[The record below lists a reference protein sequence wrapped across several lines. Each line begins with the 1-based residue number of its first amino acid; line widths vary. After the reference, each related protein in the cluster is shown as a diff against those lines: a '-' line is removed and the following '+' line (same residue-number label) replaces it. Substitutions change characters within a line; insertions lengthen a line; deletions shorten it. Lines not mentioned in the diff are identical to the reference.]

1 MRLVVDFL
9 GVLTEVGMLYY
20 LYENILVRKNK
31 PVWQVAAIYVCM
43 GVMFLLISTYIDQPR
58 MRTLFYSAMT
68 LVPLVFYQSK
78 WPIRILTAMMYCA
91 AQAVVEMAV
100 KAALLSI
107 FGNTAELPYELG
119 VLVAKGLAVFVVY
132 LMVSL
137 FRVQAHTLS
146 LRLFSALLILPI
158 ASMIIIYQLIDISY
172 LLNTQSA
179 YVRLIVVSVLLVGA
193 NVAMCYLFGRMT
205 EMDEIRRRDALAQVQ
220 LELQQK
226 QYDQLAVHQQE
237 VRRMYHDLKRSLQ
250 VIGEYLKVGQT
261 AKAISFIQQQEV
273 AISQQQLTITGC
285 GLLDGVLAAKKEL
298 AQQQNIQWNCQAYLS
313 ERLTLPETDLAIIL
327 DNGLDNAI
335 EAAAQLADSEKR
347 WLNIVLKQQR
357 NILYMTISNSAKCPQ
372 AVRQGEKPQTTKTD
386 VANHGLGMTNMQ
398 LLTQKHNGDMTYSCD
413 EGAFVLQIIIDLA
426 VGGNFQAAAIE
437 R

>member
-1 MRLVVDFL
+1 MWVNGKKGENQYMRLVVDFL

-285 GLLDGVLAAKKEL
+285 G
-298 AQQQNIQWNCQAYLS
+298 
-313 ERLTLPETDLAIIL
+313 
-327 DNGLDNAI
+327 
-335 EAAAQLADSEKR
+335 
-347 WLNIVLKQQR
+347 
-357 NILYMTISNSAKCPQ
+357 
-372 AVRQGEKPQTTKTD
+372 
-386 VANHGLGMTNMQ
+386 
-398 LLTQKHNGDMTYSCD
+398 
-413 EGAFVLQIIIDLA
+413 
-426 VGGNFQAAAIE
+426 
-437 R
+437 